1 VSCPTRW
8 SLAAALLAATAPCI
22 AQMPPSTCYGT
33 TAHGRIE
40 NAVALPREGA
50 NFTRMSQGPISA
62 TRVYVHS
69 VVHEVM
75 LDAFAAL
82 AKERPKVRFVY
93 GETGLAAGG
102 PIPPHQTH
110 QNGLSMDLFV
120 PVVDERGD
128 TVPFPARLENGFGY
142 QVDFDAAAR
151 YGNLRID
158 FASLAELLYQ
168 LHIASH
174 AKGIAL
180 ASVIFDRQYL
190 PRLFETARGPW
201 LREHIPFLKSEPL
214 IRHDDHIHVDFA
226 VKCQ

>member
-1 VSCPTRW
+1 MSR
-8 SLAAALLAATAPCI
+8 AAARTCVLALLLASGTGVQ
-22 AQMPPSTCYGT
+22 AQVASTCYGT
-33 TAHGRIE
+33 TAQGRVD
-40 NAVALPREGA
+40 NAVALPREGP
-50 NFTRMSQGPISA
+50 NFVRMSQGPMSA

-69 VVHEVM
+69 VVHEVL
-75 LDAFAAL
+75 LDALAAL
-82 AKERPKVRFVY
+82 AKERPKVRYVY
-93 GETGLAAGG
+93 GETGLAQGG

-110 QNGLSMDLFV
+110 QNGLSVDLFV
-120 PVVDERGD
+120 PVVDDRGD

-168 LHIASH
+168 LHVAAQ
-174 AKGIAL
+174 AKGIGL
-180 ASVIFDRQYL
+180 ASVIFDRQYW
-190 PRLFETARGPW
+190 PRLFDTARGPW
-201 LREHIPFLKSEPL
+201 LRENIPFLKTEPL

>member
-1 VSCPTRW
+1 MSRAAVRTIG
-8 SLAAALLAATAPCI
+8 AALLLAASAGAH
-22 AQMPPSTCYGT
+22 AQAPSTCYGT
-33 TAHGRIE
+33 TAHGRVD
-40 NAVALPREGA
+40 NAVALPREGP
-50 NFTRMSQGPISA
+50 NFVRMSQGPISA
-62 TRVYVHS
+62 TRIYVHS
-69 VVHEVM
+69 TVHEVL

-82 AKERPKVRFVY
+82 AKERPKVRYVY
-93 GETGLAAGG
+93 GETGLAQGG

-110 QNGLSMDLFV
+110 QNGLSVDLFV

-128 TVPFPARLENGFGY
+128 TLPFPARLDNGFGY

-158 FASLAELLYQ
+158 FASLADLLYH
-168 LHIASH
+168 LHVAAQ
-174 AKGIAL
+174 AKGIGL

-201 LREHIPFLKSEPL
+201 LREHIPFLKTEPL